1 LVLAVQAVCYRQILQ
16 SALLVLMV
24 VILFLE
30 MLLLLVVAA
39 VQVTGLVLLPPV
51 VPAVQVAVL
60 QTGQVLLQVLLGKVL
75 TVERLIRQ
83 VTLRTRVAAVAALAL

>member
-1 LVLAVQAVCYRQILQ
+1 
-16 SALLVLMV
+16 MV
-24 VILFLE
+24 VVPFSG
-30 MLLLLVVAA
+30 LLLLSAAVA

-75 TVERLIRQ
+75 TVELLIRQ